1 MQEDPLG
8 YFCYCSRSLSLQISL
23 GRKKK
28 AAQADCCFSLRGRYV
43 KSSSQHCCF
52 CSHLSFSTVVVKLL
66 PEITRQSECS
76 ILLSQQTLI
85 ISLNHIQALFF
96 IHNLFSNIFFGFS
109 WLHAPVL
116 FQQLQRIFFLYMQI
130 DFFLR

>member
-8 YFCYCSRSLSLQISL
+8 YFCSRSLSLQISL
-23 GRKKK
+23 GRKK
-28 AAQADCCFSLRGRYV
+28 AAQAGCCFSLRGRYV

-85 ISLNHIQALFF
+85 ISLNHSQALFYTQ
-96 IHNLFSNIFFGFS
+96 LFSNIFFGFS